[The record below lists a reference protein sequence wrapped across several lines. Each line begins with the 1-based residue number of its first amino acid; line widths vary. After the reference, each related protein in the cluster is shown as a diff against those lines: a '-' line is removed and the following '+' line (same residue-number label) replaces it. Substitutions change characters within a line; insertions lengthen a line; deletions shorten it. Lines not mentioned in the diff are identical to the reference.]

1 MESTALPAGRLP
13 TRPARL
19 PLLALVTLVTAIAG
33 VGAFLAIGLFQA
45 GAPAQEAPAQEGTYG
60 VTEGIPTSFGAFS
73 VEAVDKFGGPTAEDL
88 AGQTHAEGLTPPDKT
103 QVQVAFTLTN
113 LLEQAVEYTP
123 AQLTLLSVDKG
134 ADPESGKRIAL
145 RDASVEP
152 GTLQPQ
158 ASVNARAT
166 FIAPREGQDLY
177 VELRDPRSPEPI
189 IVDLGRTS
197 VTPEGAFDGA
207 HQGHQQP

>member
-1 MESTALPAGRLP
+1 MDSTAMPAGRLP
-13 TRPARL
+13 TRPSRL
-19 PLLALVTLVTAIAG
+19 PQVALVALVAAIAG
-33 VGAFLAIGLFQA
+33 VGAYLAIGLFQV
-45 GAPAQEAPAQEGTYG
+45 GAPAQEAPVQEGTYG
-60 VTEGIPTSFGAFS
+60 VTEGIPTSFGAFA
-73 VEAVDKFGGPTAEDL
+73 VEAVDMFGGPTAEDL

-103 QVQVAFTLTN
+103 QVQVAFTMTN
-113 LLEQAVEYTP
+113 LLEQTVDYTP
-123 AQLTLLSVDKG
+123 AQLTLLSVKRG
-134 ADPESGKRIAL
+134 EDPETGKRIAL
-145 RDASVEP
+145 RDASIEP

-177 VELRDPRSPEPI
+177 LEFRDPESAKPF

-207 HQGHQQP
+207 HQGHQE